1 MIANDPIGAHP
12 GDSVI
17 VESSSKRLLGI
28 AALVYL
34 LPILLF
40 FFLYFLSGSLG
51 FGEIQADVTAVAGF
65 VLGIVVAVI
74 YNRKEK
80 KKGSVAFTV
89 TSIKG

>member
-80 KKGSVAFTV
+80 NKGSVAFTV